1 LPCFFAE
8 IILEISHFVVV
19 AGDITA
25 LSKVE
30 RLKEIT
36 FFSGLSEYDLHQID
50 QITIEKHYAAGELI
64 VKENEVAERFFI
76 IEKGKIQ
83 IVKSFEDGEQLV
95 LGVHSNGEFFG
106 EMALLDEGPRSAT
119 VRAMDATTVL
129 EIARQDFETL
139 IYKSPVLAYSIMRE
153 LSSRLRETAALLI
166 SHLQRRNRELSQ
178 SYLDTVN
185 IVIRAVE
192 ARDSFTRGHTE
203 RVTDLATAI
212 GNQMKLSEE
221 QLFNLEIGSLLHD
234 VGQIGIPDAI
244 LQKPGPLEDDEY
256 ARVKRHP
263 EDGKKMIEPVSYIE
277 EAIPT
282 ILYHHE
288 RFDGSG
294 YPEKLQGEQIPLA
307 GRIIAVADVF
317 DALTNDRPY
326 RDRLP
331 EEQAI
336 QLIKE
341 GKGSKFDPVVVDVF
355 LKVAKTYR
363 PRPAKQ

>member
-1 LPCFFAE
+1 L
-8 IILEISHFVVV
+8 
-19 AGDITA
+19 GDVTE

-30 RLKEIT
+30 RLKEIS
-36 FFSGLSEYDLHQID
+36 FFSGISEYDLHQID
-50 QITIEKHYAAGELI
+50 QITTEKHYAAGESI
-64 VKENEVAERFFI
+64 VEENEIAERFFI

-83 IVKSFEDGEQLV
+83 IIKRFEDGEQLV
-95 LGVHSNGEFFG
+95 LGVHSDGEFFG

-119 VRAMDATTVL
+119 VRSVDATTVL

-185 IVIRAVE
+185 IVMKAVE
-192 ARDSFTRGHTE
+192 ARDSYTRGHSE
-203 RVTDLATAI
+203 RVSALAKAI

-234 VGQIGIPDAI
+234 VGQISIPDAI

-263 EDGKKMIEPVSYIE
+263 EDGKKMVEPVSYLD

-294 YPEKLQGEQIPLA
+294 YPEKLQGEQIPLS

-331 EEQAI
+331 TQKAV
-336 QLIKE
+336 QMIKD
-341 GKGSKFDPVVVDVF
+341 GKGSKFDPAVVDVF
-355 LKVAKTYR
+355 LGVIKTYKT
-363 PRPAKQ
+363 RPAKQED

>member
-1 LPCFFAE
+1 M
-8 IILEISHFVVV
+8 
-19 AGDITA
+19 
-25 LSKVE
+25 
-30 RLKEIT
+30 
-36 FFSGLSEYDLHQID
+36 
-50 QITIEKHYAAGELI
+50 EKRYAAGESI
-64 VKENEVAERFFI
+64 VEEHQAAERFFI

-83 IVKSFEDGEQLV
+83 IVKRFEDGTNLV
-95 LGVHSNGEFFG
+95 LGVHSDGEFFG

-119 VRAMDATTVL
+119 VRAVDATAVL

-153 LSSRLRETAALLI
+153 LSSRLRETGALLI

-185 IVIRAVE
+185 IVIKAVE
-192 ARDSFTRGHTE
+192 DRDSFMRGHTE
-203 RVTDLATAI
+203 RVTALAKAI
-212 GNQMKLSEE
+212 GTRMRLSEE

-234 VGQIGIPDAI
+234 VGQISVPEAI
-244 LQKPGPLEDDEY
+244 LLKPGPLEEEEY
-256 ARVKRHP
+256 DRVKQHP
-263 EDGKKMIEPVSYIE
+263 EVGKNLVAPIPYLE

-294 YPEKLQGEQIPLA
+294 YPERLKGEQIPLF

-317 DALTNDRPY
+317 DALTNDRPH

-331 EEQAI
+331 VEKAAQV
-336 QLIKE
+336 IKD
-341 GKGSKFDPVVVDVF
+341 GKGTKFDPVVVDVF
-355 LKVAKTYR
+355 LEVMKTYKA
-363 PRPAKQ
+363 PAAKR

>member
-1 LPCFFAE
+1 M
-8 IILEISHFVVV
+8 
-19 AGDITA
+19 GDCTE
-25 LSKVE
+25 LSKIE
-30 RLKEIT
+30 RLKRIS
-36 FFSGLSEYDLHQID
+36 FFSGLSDYDLHQID
-50 QITIEKHYAAGELI
+50 QITVEKSYAAGESI
-64 VKENEVAERFFI
+64 VEENEAAERFFI

-83 IVKSFEDGEQLV
+83 IVKRFEDGTHLV
-95 LGVHSNGEFFG
+95 LGVHSDGEFFG

-119 VRAMDATTVL
+119 VRAVDATSVL
-129 EIARQDFETL
+129 VIARQDFETL

-153 LSSRLRETAALLI
+153 LSSRLRETGALLI

-185 IVIRAVE
+185 IVIKAVE

-203 RVTDLATAI
+203 RVTELAKAI
-212 GNQMKLSEE
+212 GTQMRLPEE

-234 VGQIGIPDAI
+234 VGQISVPDAI
-244 LQKPGPLEDDEY
+244 LQKPGPLEQEEY
-256 ARVKRHP
+256 DRVKKHP
-263 EDGKKMIEPVSYIE
+263 EDGKNLVEPIPYLE

-294 YPEKLQGEQIPLA
+294 YPKKLKGQQIPLA

-317 DALTNDRPY
+317 DALTNERPY

-331 EEQAI
+331 TEKAVQM
-336 QLIKE
+336 IKE

-355 LKVAKTYR
+355 LEVLKNYEATPGKL
-363 PRPAKQ
+363 